1 MNDMGKNLLLWLI
14 IAAVL
19 LMVFN
24 KFNVTQGPEE
34 VTYSDFLEMVTQ
46 NQVRNVDIEGLVIR
60 GERFDGERF
69 EAIQPQVVDKALIDE
84 MVEHNVDFRGARP
97 ETQSN
102 NSLPQFQNGFRVRCE
117 TFGFSNFAC
126 QIKQA
131 RRRLRSRTTNAS
143 GQLMIFFC

>member
-97 ETQSN
+97 ETQSIWTQLLVA
-102 NSLPQFQNGFRVRCE
+102 SFPILVIIASFHVLHAPDARW
-117 TFGFSNFAC
+117 
-126 QIKQA
+126 
-131 RRRLRSRTTNAS
+131 RRRERWTPFIREK
-143 GQLMIFFC
+143 

>member
-1 MNDMGKNLLLWLI
+1 MGKNLLLWLI

-24 KFNVTQGPEE
+24 KFSVAQGPEE

-60 GERFDGERF
+60 GERYDGERF
-69 EAIQPQVVDKALIDE
+69 EAIQPQVVDKALIDD

-97 ETQSN
+97 ETQSIWTQLLVASFPILVIIAVFMFFMRQML
-102 NSLPQFQNGFRVRCE
+102 SL
-117 TFGFSNFAC
+117 
-126 QIKQA
+126 IH
-131 RRRLRSRTTNAS
+131 
-143 GQLMIFFC
+143 I